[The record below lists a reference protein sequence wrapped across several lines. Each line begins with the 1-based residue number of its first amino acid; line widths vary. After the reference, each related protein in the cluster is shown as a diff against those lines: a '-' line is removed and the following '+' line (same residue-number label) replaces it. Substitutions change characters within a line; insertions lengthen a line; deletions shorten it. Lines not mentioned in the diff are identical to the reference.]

1 MTMSPQRSFEQ
12 RSTGADIR
20 VIGCGGGGT
29 NAVNRM
35 IEDGLGGVTFI
46 AMNTDTQVLDISLA
60 AKKLQLGGGLTRGLG
75 AGGNP
80 EVGRSAA
87 EESKT
92 EIRSALEGADM
103 VFITAGMG
111 GGTGT
116 GAAPVIAEI
125 ARHLGALTVAVVT
138 RPFSFEGPRRM
149 RTAEEGIQT
158 LKNYVD
164 TMIVVP
170 NDRLLA
176 IGQREITLVEA
187 FKLADNVLHQGV
199 QGISDIVTIPGLI
212 NVDFADVRA
221 TMTNAG
227 PALMGIGIGTG
238 DDRAQIAAREAI
250 ASPLLETSIDGA
262 TRVLV
267 NITSGP
273 DLTLAEANEAALLIT
288 SQCDA
293 NDANVIVGW
302 VLDENMKG
310 KLRVTVLAA
319 GFTGT
324 PAQQPR
330 QAVPASRP
338 APNRPSEV
346 PSVFARGVPGVEQAE
361 PNDGRETPQS
371 QTNSDD
377 LDIPPFLR
385 RKP

>member
-149 RTAEEGIQT
+149 TTAEEGIQT

-212 NVDFADVRA
+212 NVDFADVQA
-221 TMTNAG
+221 IMAG
-227 PALMGIGIGTG
+227 
-238 DDRAQIAAREAI
+238 
-250 ASPLLETSIDGA
+250 
-262 TRVLV
+262 
-267 NITSGP
+267 N
-273 DLTLAEANEAALLIT
+273 
-288 SQCDA
+288 
-293 NDANVIVGW
+293 
-302 VLDENMKG
+302 
-310 KLRVTVLAA
+310 
-319 GFTGT
+319 
-324 PAQQPR
+324 
-330 QAVPASRP
+330 
-338 APNRPSEV
+338 
-346 PSVFARGVPGVEQAE
+346 
-361 PNDGRETPQS
+361 
-371 QTNSDD
+371 
-377 LDIPPFLR
+377 
-385 RKP
+385 